1 MCEDVNRIRH
11 QLVNQLMKHR
21 SIKITRRGVDRPLG
35 GGAVAATSFAYPSPV
50 SFDFHFLLF
59 FVIVEYFS
67 LLNDLSDGALS
78 FIARGLHPPPATLHP
93 HPRAS
98 SFV

>member
-50 SFDFHFLLF
+50 SFDFHFLRKFPMNFLKF
-59 FVIVEYFS
+59 LEQ
-67 LLNDLSDGALS
+67 LLKLS
-78 FIARGLHPPPATLHP
+78 
-93 HPRAS
+93 
-98 SFV
+98 